1 MDQVRSLRTRTIF
14 DHFGREPGSGVY
26 LLMAKT
32 VREAL
37 SEARVPEDVIERVVP
52 GCMPD
57 EEARVADKFSTT
69 LRKIKEHEFG
79 LIYRHGWEVT
89 DCNLRA
95 HRPDLFAEVP
105 RQRRP

>member
-1 MDQVRSLRTRTIF
+1 M
-14 DHFGREPGSGVY
+14 
-26 LLMAKT
+26 
-32 VREAL
+32 
-37 SEARVPEDVIERVVP
+37 PE
-52 GCMPD
+52 
-57 EEARVADKFSTT
+57 EEARVAAKFSTT
-69 LRKIKEHEFG
+69 LRKISEHEFD